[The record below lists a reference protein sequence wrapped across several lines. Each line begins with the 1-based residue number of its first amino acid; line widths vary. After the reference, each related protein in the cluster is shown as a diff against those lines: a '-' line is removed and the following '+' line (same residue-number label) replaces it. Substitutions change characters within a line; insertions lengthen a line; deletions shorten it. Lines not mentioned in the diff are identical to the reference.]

1 MRFNGVV
8 RRVEHWLNAV
18 EGGRA
23 AAENLLVGRNHAKT
37 YTPVPRFWT
46 EQYGMRVQGAGLPV
60 LGTDTTDVN
69 GLTGFIANGKLVGIV
84 GLESPGKII
93 TETPELFR
101 QNTVETN
108 TPVWTQPEEEPA
120 AAAAEE
126 VLPTTMIPVPEPV
139 AARASSVPPSV
150 SSSMSPPLQRRRH
163 SRSRPEMVRVG
174 GGRAR
179 P

>member
-1 MRFNGVV
+1 M
-8 RRVEHWLNAV
+8 
-18 EGGRA
+18 
-23 AAENLLVGRNHAKT
+23 
-37 YTPVPRFWT
+37 PRFWT
-46 EQYGMRVQGAGLPV
+46 EQYGKRVQGAGLPV

-101 QNTVETN
+101 QNTIEEQRT
-108 TPVWTQPEEEPA
+108 VWTQPAEETKVA
-120 AAAAEE
+120 ATPE
-126 VLPTTMIPVPEPV
+126 VLPTTAIPVPEPV
-139 AARASSVPPSV
+139 AALASSVPPSV

-163 SRSRPEMVRVG
+163 SRSRPEMVRTG